1 MKQVETSVS
10 IFSAMKK
17 ALKRFITVYVVFV
30 AIFVVAKLL
39 FLLIYSPSDV
49 SAADWLDVVLHG
61 LPIDFC
67 VAGYLSV
74 VPGLL
79 QIVRLWTSGR
89 WPALTLKIYFG
100 IVGAA
105 LSAIF
110 ILDTSLYGYWNFKL
124 DTTPLFYFAS
134 SPSAALASA
143 TGWQLAAAVL
153 AFVAVGTAIS
163 LLLVIA
169 GVRKVTTAH
178 RPWKATL
185 AMAVAVGLLFIPIRG
200 GFTVSTMNVSRAYFS
215 HDRFLNHA
223 AVNPSFSLLYS
234 ATHSNGYA
242 SQYRFMPDDE
252 VSRYLPVQPTA
263 GTDSA
268 HASILN
274 TERPD
279 IYLVILE
286 SFSAHLMPSLNGD
299 SIAMRLDSIA
309 NSGIIFSNF
318 YASSFRTDR
327 ALPAILN
334 GLPGQPSTSV
344 LKFVDKVE
352 KLPSLARELG
362 RAGYETSYYY
372 GGDINFTNMKAL
384 LVGGGFRNIISD
396 ADFPISDKTGKWGA
410 CDGKLVEKVLQDV
423 VATQPGRSPQFRV
436 VQTSSSH
443 EPFDVPY
450 AGKRF
455 AGDPRLNAFAYAD
468 SCLGALVDGISQSP
482 RGDRAL
488 IVIVLDHQGAW
499 PDEFESLPSRH
510 HIPLVFA
517 GKALAVGGVRDS
529 TLGCQPDIA
538 TTVLKQLGIP
548 ADDFLYGVDLFSQAQ
563 PHTAF
568 MSRPGEV
575 AFISGAG
582 DTVVFNPDAED
593 VIAGN
598 DTERAPLLQAK
609 AVLQNLYTNLSNL

>member
-1 MKQVETSVS
+1 MP
-10 IFSAMKK
+10 
-17 ALKRFITVYVVFV
+17 RVFV
-30 AIFVVAKLL
+30 PTVRCLQ
-39 FLLIYSPSDV
+39 YSTD
-49 SAADWLDVVLHG
+49 
-61 LPIDFC
+61 C
-67 VAGYLSV
+67 
-74 VPGLL
+74 
-79 QIVRLWTSGR
+79 
-89 WPALTLKIYFG
+89 
-100 IVGAA
+100 
-105 LSAIF
+105 
-110 ILDTSLYGYWNFKL
+110 
-124 DTTPLFYFAS
+124 
-134 SPSAALASA
+134 LAS
-143 TGWQLAAAVL
+143 LRL
-153 AFVAVGTAIS
+153 
-163 LLLVIA
+163 
-169 GVRKVTTAH
+169 
-178 RPWKATL
+178 P
-185 AMAVAVGLLFIPIRG
+185 
-200 GFTVSTMNVSRAYFS
+200 
-215 HDRFLNHA
+215 
-223 AVNPSFSLLYS
+223 YS
-234 ATHSNGYA
+234 
-242 SQYRFMPDDE
+242 
-252 VSRYLPVQPTA
+252 
-263 GTDSA
+263 
-268 HASILN
+268 
-274 TERPD
+274 
-279 IYLVILE
+279 
-286 SFSAHLMPSLNGD
+286 
-299 SIAMRLDSIA
+299 
-309 NSGIIFSNF
+309 
-318 YASSFRTDR
+318 
-327 ALPAILN
+327 
-334 GLPGQPSTSV
+334 
-344 LKFVDKVE
+344 KVE

-488 IVIVLDHQGAW
+488 IVIVPDHQGAW

>member
-1 MKQVETSVS
+1 
-10 IFSAMKK
+10 
-17 ALKRFITVYVVFV
+17 
-30 AIFVVAKLL
+30 
-39 FLLIYSPSDV
+39 
-49 SAADWLDVVLHG
+49 
-61 LPIDFC
+61 
-67 VAGYLSV
+67 
-74 VPGLL
+74 
-79 QIVRLWTSGR
+79 
-89 WPALTLKIYFG
+89 
-100 IVGAA
+100 
-105 LSAIF
+105 
-110 ILDTSLYGYWNFKL
+110 
-124 DTTPLFYFAS
+124 
-134 SPSAALASA
+134 
-143 TGWQLAAAVL
+143 
-153 AFVAVGTAIS
+153 
-163 LLLVIA
+163 
-169 GVRKVTTAH
+169 
-178 RPWKATL
+178 
-185 AMAVAVGLLFIPIRG
+185 
-200 GFTVSTMNVSRAYFS
+200 MNVSRAYFS

-468 SCLGALVDGISQSP
+468 SCLGTLVDGISQSP

-488 IVIVLDHQGAW
+488 IVIVPDHQGAW